1 MAPAGKIS
9 EVMHMKILLIGGTGV
24 ISSAISER
32 LIRLGHECW
41 ILNRGTRALPQGAH
55 GIVGD
60 IRDEAG
66 LSRQLEH
73 MSFDAVADFLTF
85 NGEDVLRDFRL
96 FHGRTRQYIGISSAS
111 AFQTPLSHYLIDES
125 TPLYNP
131 YWQYSRDKIACEEM
145 MMKLYREEHFPITIV
160 RPSHTYNETKIPLA
174 VVGDRG
180 SYPVIQ
186 RIREGKPVIIP
197 GDGTSLWTVTHS
209 RDFAV
214 GFVGLLGNMHAIG
227 ESVNIVGDEV
237 WTWNQIYQMT
247 ADAIGVPLKAVH
259 VPCDFL
265 ERTTPFGN
273 QGGMWGDKS
282 NSTVFDNRKLKRLV
296 PDFRTNVSFA
306 AGVKEAVEYI
316 FSHPECMPEEPALDD
331 WFDRVISAQL
341 AAEESVRAAMGR
353 NP

>member
-1 MAPAGKIS
+1 MR
-9 EVMHMKILLIGGTGV
+9 VLLIGGTGV
-24 ISSAISER
+24 ISSAISEL

-41 ILNRGTRALPQGAH
+41 LLNRGNRPLPEGAH

-60 IRDEAG
+60 IQDEAQ
-66 LSRQLEH
+66 LARQLEGLT
-73 MSFDAVADFLTF
+73 FDAVADFLTF
-85 NGEDVLRDFRL
+85 QADDILRDFRL
-96 FHGRTRQYIGISSAS
+96 FQGRTRQYIGISSAS
-111 AFQTPLSHYLIDES
+111 AFQTPLSNYLIDES

-145 MMKLYREEHFPITIV
+145 MMKLYREEHFPVTIV
-160 RPSHTYNETKIPLA
+160 RPSHTYNQTKLPLA
-174 VVGDRG
+174 VVGNRG
-180 SYPVIQ
+180 SYPVVK

-214 GFVGLLGNMHAIG
+214 GFVGLLGNAHAIG
-227 ESVNIVGDEV
+227 EAVNIVGDEV
-237 WTWNQIYQMT
+237 YTWNQIYQMV

-265 ERTTPFGN
+265 EHTTPFDN

-282 NSTVFDNRKLKRLV
+282 NSTVFDNSKLKRLV
-296 PDFRTNVSFA
+296 PDFRTAVRFA
-306 AGVKEAVEYI
+306 DGAREAIEYI
-316 FSHPECMPEEPALDD
+316 FSHPECMPEEPELDD

-341 AAEESVRAAMGR
+341 AAEESVLAAMGKGKKG
-353 NP
+353 